1 MQGPQC
7 HLGSREPCDACLELP
22 PAFDPAAH
30 HCKVVV
36 DELDEVEVGTVV
48 EIQRSILVGT

>member
-22 PAFDPAAH
+22 PAFGPAAH

>member
-7 HLGSREPCDACLELP
+7 HLGSREPSDACLGLP
-22 PAFDPAAH
+22 PASDPAAH

-48 EIQRSILVGT
+48 EIQRNMLV